1 KNILKKADI
10 SQEVFFAELNWEL
23 LVKISSEFR
32 LKFKEISKFPS
43 VNRDL
48 ALLIDKTILYS
59 ELYNS
64 TQKLNIS
71 LLKSMELFDVYEGD
85 KLPEGKKSY
94 AMSFVL
100 QNEEKTLSDVEIEN
114 VMNELIRN
122 FQQNLN
128 AELRN

>member
-1 KNILKKADI
+1 M
-10 SQEVFFAELNWEL
+10 
-23 LVKISSEFR
+23 
-32 LKFKEISKFPS
+32 
-43 VNRDL
+43 
-48 ALLIDKTILYS
+48 YS

-64 TQKLNIS
+64 TQNLDIS

-122 FQQNLN
+122 FQQNFN